1 MTSRTSFST
10 LARVVAI
17 AAAAVVGPPL
27 AQAQSAKT
35 AGPMP
40 AMAASS
46 STSTA
51 MSGMDMK
58 AMMKDMGDKMSSMEM
73 TGHQDVD
80 FATMMRMHHQGAIDM
95 ARVEVKAGKDPTMRK
110 MARAIIAAQKKEIAQ
125 MDRFLA
131 SRGHSTGKM
140 KN

>member
-1 MTSRTSFST
+1 MKSRISFFS

-17 AAAAVVGPPL
+17 AAAVVVGPPL
-27 AQAQSAKT
+27 AQAQSPKT

-51 MSGMDMK
+51 MSKMDMK
-58 AMMKDMGDKMSSMEM
+58 AMMKDMGDKMSSMKM
-73 TGHQDVD
+73 TGNQDLD
-80 FATMMRMHHQGAIDM
+80 FAAMMRIHHQGAIDM
-95 ARVEVKAGKDPTMRK
+95 AQAELKAGKEPAMRK
-110 MARAIIAAQKKEIAQ
+110 MATGIIAAQKKEIAQ

-131 SRGHSTGKM
+131 SRGHSTSKM

>member
-1 MTSRTSFST
+1 MKSRTSFFT

-51 MSGMDMK
+51 MSKMDMK

-73 TGHQDVD
+73 TGNQDLD

-95 ARVEVKAGKDPTMRK
+95 AQAELKAGKEPAMRK
-110 MARAIIAAQKKEIAQ
+110 MATGIIAAQKKEIAQ